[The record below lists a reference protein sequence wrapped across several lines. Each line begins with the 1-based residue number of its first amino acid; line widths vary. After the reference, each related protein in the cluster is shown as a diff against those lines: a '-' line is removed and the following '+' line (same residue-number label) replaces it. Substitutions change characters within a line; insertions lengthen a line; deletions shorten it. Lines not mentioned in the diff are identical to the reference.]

1 MLASVLSLCGGKMK
15 KAVYSDKAPAP
26 IGPYSQA
33 VIYGNLVFCSG
44 QIPINLVTG
53 KLETGTIEKQAH
65 QVFKNLAT
73 VLEASGSSLEN
84 ALKITVYF
92 KDLKDF
98 EKVNKIYAEYF
109 TGVLPARAAIEAASL
124 PKNALIEADAIAYI

>member
-1 MLASVLSLCGGKMK
+1 MK